1 MKRDMDLIRKILFY
15 VEDNYI
21 AGQIWIS
28 EITIEGYDA
37 NVITEHV
44 LLAYENGLI
53 QNIKDISST
62 DQMMYFVGNLS
73 NAGYD
78 YLDKIRND
86 TIWNKTK
93 RIIKEKGLL
102 S

>member
-44 LLAYENGLI
+44 LLDM
-53 QNIKDISST
+53 K
-62 DQMMYFVGNLS
+62 MV
-73 NAGYD
+73 
-78 YLDKIRND
+78 
-86 TIWNKTK
+86 
-93 RIIKEKGLL
+93 
-102 S
+102 